1 MAKKKEWTAEEI
13 VNRIRARYGDQNRYA
28 VFEQVASGTGAA
40 AYSWIDVVSVDL
52 WPSDGLTRRAFEVK
66 VKRGDFLAE
75 LANPAKNAWAKD
87 CFNEFW
93 YVAPSGVIKDENE
106 LPENCGWLMPAG
118 SRLITKRAASH
129 RESTIDEALF
139 ASICRSA
146 QRAEHENRDA
156 VRKDLIEN
164 DGEICDAL
172 AFRKA
177 VNTFLL
183 SRSIYFSRG
192 SLGYDLKDIG
202 AILERITGNEKD
214 RRDAEQIRDMLEA
227 FKSNMLKAYDAYC
240 EAAHVGLLE
249 VDEAGNFLLSTYGH
263 LLEKPAT
270 SRAKDKR
277 EAMQNA
283 AAAVEE
289 IHATSAEVVE

>member
-1 MAKKKEWTAEEI
+1 MAVKKKWTAEEI
-13 VNRIRARYGDQNRYA
+13 VVRIRAKYGQKERYA

-66 VKRGDFLAE
+66 VSRGDFLAE
-75 LANPAKNAWAKD
+75 LANSAKNAWAKE

-93 YVAPSGVIKDENE
+93 YVAPAGVIKDENE

-118 SRLITKRAASH
+118 SRLITKRAASR
-129 RESTIDEALF
+129 REATIDEALF

-146 QRAEHENRDA
+146 QRAEHDNRDA
-156 VRKDLIEN
+156 LRKELVEN

-177 VNTFLL
+177 VDTFLL
-183 SRSIYFSRG
+183 SRDIYFSRHHK
-192 SLGYDLKDIG
+192 GYNPEDIG
-202 AILERITGNEKD
+202 GILERITGDEKD
-214 RRDAEQIRDMLEA
+214 QKDAKQVHMMLET
-227 FKSNMLKAYDAYC
+227 FKTSMLVAYDAYC
-240 EAAHVGLLE
+240 EAAHVGILE
-249 VDEAGNFLLSTYGH
+249 VDKAERFLFNTWGH

-277 EAMQNA
+277 EAKKKA
-283 AAAVEE
+283 AEATIE
-289 IHATSAEVVE
+289 IHETGNPK